1 MNMKNKKI
9 RLLVSFLIALGIVFI
24 AYLFNLFISFLISII
39 GILTVPIII
48 GGILFV
54 WLVTEIYNSLD
65 K

>member
-24 AYLFNLFISFLISII
+24 AYLLYLFISFLISII
-39 GILTVPIII
+39 GILAFPIFI
-48 GGILFV
+48 GSILFI
-54 WLVTEIYNSLD
+54 WLVTVIYNYLD

>member
-1 MNMKNKKI
+1 MKNKKI

>member
-1 MNMKNKKI
+1 MKNKKI

-54 WLVTEIYNSLD
+54 WLVTEIYVSLD